1 MEIPSTE
8 PTVIRAGDS
17 VAWAR
22 DLPAYSADDGWSLK
36 YRLLWPAGAPAD
48 IASTGAGSLHSV
60 DLGPADTTGYA
71 AGPATLVAMVERGA
85 GATLERVTLSQGAV
99 TILPD
104 LSASTGF
111 DGRSSAVIAL
121 DALRAALASMV
132 ADASITA
139 QSVSFDGRTTTFR
152 SVADLRDMIAH
163 YEREVARE
171 NDLAAA
177 MNGVAAGRVQVRF

>member
-17 VAWAR
+17 LAWSR

-36 YRLLWPAGAPAD
+36 YRLLWPAGAPAE

-60 DLGPADTTGYA
+60 ALTAVDTAGYT
-71 AGPATLVAMVERGA
+71 AGTATLVAMVERGA
-85 GATLERVTLSQGAV
+85 GASLERVTLSQTAV
-99 TILPD
+99 NVLAD
-104 LSASTGF
+104 LSVSTGF
-111 DGRSSAVIAL
+111 DGRSRAVIAL
-121 DALRAALASMV
+121 DSLRAALASMV
-132 ADASITA
+132 ADESITA

-171 NDLAAA
+171 QVLAAA
-177 MNGVAAGRVQVRF
+177 LNGVAAGRVRVRF